1 MIARNSTRWYP
12 LDLTI
17 HSLGIEQEYK
27 ERRNRSRI
35 QSEDLALIAL
45 KRTRSKHKEKEIVQN
60 LLSKPPV
67 GQDVG

>member
-45 KRTRSKHKEKEIVQN
+45 KRTRPKHKEKGIVQD